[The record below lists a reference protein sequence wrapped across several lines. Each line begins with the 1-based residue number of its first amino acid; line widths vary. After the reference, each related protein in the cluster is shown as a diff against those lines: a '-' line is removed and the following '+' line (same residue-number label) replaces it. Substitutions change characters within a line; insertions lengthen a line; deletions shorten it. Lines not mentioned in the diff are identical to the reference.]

1 MNGGRVRDKLE
12 KLRDIT
18 SEQQK
23 RGADKLHNSGNSGDG
38 TIQGVMDT
46 IADTTTPVYF
56 GEYEV
61 TPKTYEETVLPTK
74 DKRLTDN
81 VSVKKIPQY
90 EVSNQSGGETLIIG
104 DEYYGS

>member
-1 MNGGRVRDKLE
+1 METRIKGTVSGSVHVGGGISTRAGLKGFVGKSKGE
-12 KLRDIT
+12 
-18 SEQQK
+18 
-23 RGADKLHNSGNSGDG
+23 A
-38 TIQGVMDT
+38 
-46 IADTTTPVYF
+46 PVYT

-61 TPKTYEETVLPTK
+61 TPKVYEETVLPTK
-74 DKRLTDN
+74 DKRLTAN

>member
-1 MNGGRVRDKLE
+1 MEKISGKVSAAVRLSGSVAKGGGSV
-12 KLRDIT
+12 
-18 SEQQK
+18 
-23 RGADKLHNSGNSGDG
+23 
-38 TIQGVMDT
+38 
-46 IADTTTPVYF
+46 PVYT

-74 DKRLTDN
+74 DKKLTAN
-81 VSVKKIPQY
+81 VEVRKIPQY

>member
-1 MNGGRVRDKLE
+1 METRIMGTVSGKTRIGGGISPGSRLSGTVGKGG
-12 KLRDIT
+12 
-18 SEQQK
+18 
-23 RGADKLHNSGNSGDG
+23 GA
-38 TIQGVMDT
+38 
-46 IADTTTPVYF
+46 TPVYT

-74 DKRLTDN
+74 NRKLTAN
-81 VSVKKIPQY
+81 VEVKKIPQY